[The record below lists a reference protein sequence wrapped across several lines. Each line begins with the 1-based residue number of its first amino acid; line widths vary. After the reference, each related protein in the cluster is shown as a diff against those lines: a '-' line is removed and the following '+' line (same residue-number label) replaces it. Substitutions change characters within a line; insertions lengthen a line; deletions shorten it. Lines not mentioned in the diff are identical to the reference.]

1 MKHLSLLGLS
11 IALLLVYCDYASA
24 EGQFLRS
31 SFELGDPSGYC
42 LDIPGFG
49 PRMQKD
55 APIGTHTCK
64 YSRPGFSV
72 DEEFIVTDA
81 GHFRLP
87 EYDLCLAADSLTEG
101 AKIYTIDCAADRV
114 HAWARHTDGRVT
126 PADATGLCLTL
137 SNERVF
143 VNSSVANL
151 TPNSSRSVS
160 LESCAR
166 GSRYQQ
172 SWRWSDPDELETLNA
187 NTLRSGMS
195 ASTSARLRELGNQVK
210 ARETAELYAALP
222 RMFSAA
228 DVTISDVI
236 DYGDEEGQQ
245 LQVYTG
251 KNRNNPQN
259 AAPIILL
266 VHGGGFSRG
275 GLAMFETA
283 ATHFAGLG
291 YIAVNMTYPLAPSA
305 SWPSGAQSVASAV
318 RWIKANAK
326 SLKGNGENIFVLGQS
341 AGGALV
347 ADFVFRPSLVDGDS
361 PQIAGAILGSPVL
374 ELDPERPGGSTADYF
389 GEDSAEWTNKQT
401 LGNIERTSIPVLILS
416 AELDPDRLQVGAAK
430 LFNELVVDK
439 GVKARIRQMRGH
451 NHTSYI
457 ASVGTTDTQAAE
469 EILDFMATAGRD

>member
-1 MKHLSLLGLS
+1 MKHLSP
-11 IALLLVYCDYASA
+11 IALLIALLFVYCDSVFA
-24 EGQFLRS
+24 EGRFLRS

-49 PRMQKD
+49 PRMRKD

-72 DEEFIVTDA
+72 DEEFAVTDE

-101 AKIYTIDCAADRV
+101 AKIYTIDCAADKI
-114 HAWARHTDGRVT
+114 HAWTRHIDGRVT
-126 PADATGLCLTL
+126 PADAAGLCLTL

-160 LESCAR
+160 LERCAR

-172 SWRWSDPDELETLNA
+172 AWRWSDPDEMETLSA

-195 ASTSARLRELGNQVK
+195 ASTIARLNEIGNQVNP
-210 ARETAELYAALP
+210 RETAELYATLP

-236 DYGDEEGQQ
+236 DYGDAEGQQ
-245 LQVYTG
+245 LQVYSG
-251 KNRNNPQN
+251 VNRNNPQD

-266 VHGGGFSRG
+266 VHGGGFDRG
-275 GLAMFETA
+275 GLANFATA

-291 YIAVNMTYPLAPSA
+291 YIAVNMTYPLAPKA
-305 SWPSGAQSVASAV
+305 SWPSGVQSVADAV
-318 RWIKANAK
+318 RWIKENAED
-326 SLKGNGENIFVLGQS
+326 LKGNGKNIFVLGQS

-361 PQIAGAILGSPVL
+361 PQVAGAILGSPVL
-374 ELDPERPGGSTADYF
+374 ELDAAQPGRGTAGYF
-389 GEDSAEWTNKQT
+389 GEDSATWSNKQT

-416 AELDPDRLQVGAAK
+416 AELDPDKFHVGAAK
-430 LFNELVVDK
+430 LFNELVVNRGAK
-439 GVKARIRQMRGH
+439 PRIRQLRGH
-451 NHTSYI
+451 NHTSYMT
-457 ASVGTTDTQAAE
+457 SVGTADTQTAE